1 MSEICPQCVLVKK
14 EYKNAQATLQCKMP
28 DCGTAFHFLA
38 FLPQLNLKKPLV
50 IFLPNSSTSFHVES
64 DWSGGS

>member
-1 MSEICPQCVLVKK
+1 
-14 EYKNAQATLQCKMP
+14 MP
-28 DCGTAFHFLA
+28 AMRACEKRVQKRPIVERPFTFLA